1 MSVHP
6 ELNAQKKTAT
16 RPMRS
21 RFAPSPTGEL
31 HLGHAYSALT
41 AWKAS
46 GQSAELFCL
55 RIDDLDHTRCR
66 PAYTKQIKDDLSWLG
81 LQWTETPLVQSKRL
95 QRYAE
100 ALEKLKADKL
110 LYPCYLTRREINSLL
125 SAPHDSSE
133 QAPAPSTRGLL
144 SQAEQH
150 QREINGHM
158 AAWRLDCK
166 AALARTGT
174 LIWQDY
180 AGTSHQVGIEQM
192 PAEKGDV
199 VLGRR
204 DIAASYHLS
213 VVLDDADSQID
224 LVVRGA
230 DLESSTPLHRL
241 LQELLGLPSPVYLH
255 HPLVYDKNGKRL
267 SKRDHDTSL
276 ATLRAAG
283 FSPSDVIAMMPDFI
297 V

>member
-1 MSVHP
+1 MPVHP
-6 ELNAQKKTAT
+6 ETKALKKTAP
-16 RPMRS
+16 RPMRT

-41 AWKAS
+41 AWKAA
-46 GQSAELFCL
+46 GQSEELFCL
-55 RIDDLDHTRCR
+55 RIDDLDHTRCH
-66 PAYTKQIKDDLSWLG
+66 PAYTKQIEDDLSWLG
-81 LQWTETPLVQSKRL
+81 LRWAEAPLVQSQRL

-110 LYPCYLTRREINSLL
+110 VYPCYLTRRELSSLL
-125 SAPHDSSE
+125 SAPHDGAE
-133 QAPAPSTRGLL
+133 QAPAPFTRGLL

-150 QREINGHM
+150 CQEVKGHL
-158 AAWRLDCK
+158 AAWRLDCE
-166 AALARTGT
+166 AALSRTGT

-180 AGTSHQVGIEQM
+180 AGTSHKVDKEQM
-192 PAEKGDV
+192 LVERGDV

-213 VVLDDADSQID
+213 VVLDDADGLSE
-224 LVVRGA
+224 LVVRGE

-241 LQELLGLPSPVYLH
+241 LQELLNLPSPVYLH
-255 HPLVYDKNGKRL
+255 HPLVCNKNGKRL
-267 SKRDHDTSL
+267 AKRDHDTSL
-276 ATLRAAG
+276 SAFRTAG
-283 FSPSDVIAMMPDFI
+283 LCPTDVIAMMPDFM

>member
-1 MSVHP
+1 M
-6 ELNAQKKTAT
+6 
-16 RPMRS
+16 
-21 RFAPSPTGEL
+21 
-31 HLGHAYSALT
+31 T
-41 AWKAS
+41 AWKAT
-46 GQSAELFCL
+46 GQSADLFCL

-66 PAYTKQIKDDLSWLG
+66 PAYTKQVEDDLSWLG
-81 LQWTETPLVQSKRL
+81 LQWAETPLVQSKRL

-110 LYPCYLTRREINSLL
+110 LYPCYLTRREVNSLL
-125 SAPHDSSE
+125 SAPHDRLE
-133 QAPAPSTRGLL
+133 QAPAPSARELL
-144 SQAEQH
+144 TQAEQN

-180 AGTSHQVGIEQM
+180 AGTSHQIGMEQM
-192 PAEKGDV
+192 PADGSDV

-213 VVLDDADSQID
+213 VVLDDADSQVE

-230 DLESSTPLHRL
+230 DLKSSTPLHRL
-241 LQELLGLPSPVYLH
+241 LQELLGLPRPVYLH
-255 HPLVYDKNGKRL
+255 HPLVCDKNGKRL

-276 ATLRAAG
+276 TALRAAG
-283 FSPSDVIAMMPDFI
+283 FSPADVIAMMPDFI